1 MVVRIVFALI
11 VLIGLFIFRGINPSV
26 QVTTIYVLFF
36 FFNVMFDFF
45 NRLGKNVPI
54 KQLTLVIAIVQWG
67 VAPFLSY
74 HFYTESEFYFMQ
86 IDEEQYMSF
95 IFPSIIFLFF
105 GLFLPIFGKHSVNL
119 AKAINFFKENKEVM
133 ISRGKLLFVIGL
145 ASQLIHPFVPKVLA
159 FALFLLGKLIFIG
172 AFYLYA
178 SKVRFRYIYLLAAFL
193 PVIISAA
200 QQSIFH
206 DMFLWGG
213 FLFIIYAL
221 IDRIGTLKKL
231 FVFSLALFVFFFV
244 QLIKNDYRESIQ
256 LEQINKDRSDLL
268 KEVAADKLNADI
280 DDEYFQ
286 GLVDRLNQGWII
298 ARIMYVVPTYEPYAE
313 GETITEAI
321 KSAFV
326 PRFLMP
332 DKIVSGGYYFSRF
345 TGIDLQDTSM
355 NLGLVGE
362 AYANYGLSGGVFFMF
377 LFGLFVNAVLSIVF
391 YYARKTPEIV
401 LWIPFL
407 FLYMIKAE
415 DDFATMINQ
424 FTKALYIMIGLF
436 VVLRKLYPYLS
447 ASTPKNLSS

>member
-1 MVVRIVFALI
+1 MVTRIVFALI
-11 VLIGLFIFRGINPSV
+11 TLIGLFIFRGINPAV
-26 QVTTIYVLFF
+26 QITTIYVLFF
-36 FFNVMFDFF
+36 FFNIMFDFF
-45 NRLGKNVPI
+45 TRLGKNVPI
-54 KQLTLVIAIVQWG
+54 KQLTLAIAIVQWG
-67 VAPFLSY
+67 IAPFLSY
-74 HFYTESEFYFMQ
+74 HYFTNSEFYFMQ
-86 IDEEQYMSF
+86 IDEDQYMSF
-95 IFPSIIFLFF
+95 IFPSVIFLFL
-105 GLFLPIFGKHSVNL
+105 GLFLPIFGKHSIDL
-119 AKAINFFKENKEVM
+119 TKAIDFFRVNKETM
-133 ISRGKLLFVIGL
+133 ISRGKLLFVVGL
-145 ASQLIHPFVPKVLA
+145 ASQMIHPLVPKVLA

-178 SKVRFRYIYLLAAFL
+178 SKVRFRYIYLIIAFV

-221 IDRIGTLKKL
+221 IDQIGTLKKL
-231 FVFSLALFVFFFV
+231 FVFSIALFIFFFV
-244 QLIKNDYRESIQ
+244 QLIKNDYRASIQ
-256 LEQINKDRSDLL
+256 LEQVNKDRSDLL
-268 KEVAADKLNADI
+268 KEVATDKLNADI
-280 DDEYFQ
+280 DDDYYQ

-313 GETITEAI
+313 GETIVEAI

-345 TGIDLQDTSM
+345 TGIDLRDTSM

-377 LFGLFVNAVLSIVF
+377 LFGLFVNAVLSIVYF
-391 YYARKTPEIV
+391 YGRKTPEIV

-415 DDFATMINQ
+415 DDFSTMINQ
-424 FTKALYIMIGLF
+424 FTKALYIMLGLF
-436 VVLRKLYPYLS
+436 FMMRRLYPYL
-447 ASTPKNLSS
+447 ASEEIKERLN

>member
-1 MVVRIVFALI
+1 MVTRIIFAL
-11 VLIGLFIFRGINPSV
+11 VSLIGLFIFRGINPKV
-26 QVTTIYVLFF
+26 EITTIYVLFF
-36 FFNVMFDFF
+36 FFNVLYDFYT
-45 NRLGKNVPI
+45 RLGKNVPI

-74 HFYTESEFYFMQ
+74 HYFVDSEFYFMQ
-86 IDEEQYMSF
+86 IDEDQYMSF
-95 IFPSIIFLFF
+95 IFPAIISLFV
-105 GLFLPIFGKHSVNL
+105 GLFLPLFGKHSINL
-119 AKAINFFKENKEVM
+119 SKGVEFFKVNKEVM

-145 ASQLIHPFVPKVLA
+145 ASQFIHPFVPKIIA

-178 SKVRFRYIYLLAAFL
+178 SRIKFRHVYLIIAFV

-221 IDRIGTLKKL
+221 IDQIGALRKL
-231 FVFSLALFVFFFV
+231 FVFSIAIFIFFFV
-244 QLIKNDYRESIQ
+244 QLIKNDYRASIQ
-256 LEQINKDRSDLL
+256 LQEINKDRSDLL
-268 KEVAADKLNADI
+268 REVAADKLNADI
-280 DDEYFQ
+280 DDDYYQ

-298 ARIMYVVPTYEPYAE
+298 ARIMYVVPTYEPYAD
-313 GETITEAI
+313 GETIVEAI

-332 DKIVSGGYYFSRF
+332 NKIVSGGYYFSRF
-345 TGIDLQDTSM
+345 TGIDLQETSM

-377 LFGLFVNAVLSIVF
+377 LFGIFVNIVLSVI
-391 YYARKTPEIV
+391 YYFGRKKPEII

-424 FTKALYIMIGLF
+424 FTKALYIMFGLF
-436 VVLRKLYPYLS
+436 VVMRRFYPFEDKLV
-447 ASTPKNLSS
+447 K

>member
-1 MVVRIVFALI
+1 MVTRIVFALI
-11 VLIGLFIFRGINPSV
+11 TLIGLFIFRGINPAV
-26 QVTTIYVLFF
+26 QITTIYILFF

-45 NRLGKNVPI
+45 TRLGKNIPI

-74 HFYTESEFYFMQ
+74 HYYTNSEFYFMQ
-86 IDEEQYMSF
+86 IDEDQYMSF
-95 IFPSIIFLFF
+95 IFPAVIFLFL
-105 GLFLPIFGKHSVNL
+105 GLFLPLFGKHSIDL
-119 AKAINFFKENKEVM
+119 TKAIEFFRVNKETM
-133 ISRGKLLFVIGL
+133 ISRGKLLFIVGL
-145 ASQLIHPFVPKVLA
+145 ISQIITPFLPKVLA
-159 FALFLLGKLIFIG
+159 FAIFLLGKLIFIG

-178 SKVRFRYIYLLAAFL
+178 SKVRYRYLYLLVAFV

-221 IDRIGTLKKL
+221 IDQIGTIKKL
-231 FVFSLALFVFFFV
+231 FVFSVAIFIFFFV
-244 QLIKNDYRESIQ
+244 QLIKGDYRASIQ
-256 LEQINKDRSDLL
+256 LEQVNKDRSDLL
-268 KEVAADKLNADI
+268 KEVATDKLNADI
-280 DDEYFQ
+280 DDDYYQ

-298 ARIMYVVPTYEPYAE
+298 ARIMYVVPTYEPYAD
-313 GETITEAI
+313 GETIVEAI

-332 DKIVSGGYYFSRF
+332 NKIVSGGYYFSRF
-345 TGIDLQDTSM
+345 TGIDLRETSM

-377 LFGLFVNAVLSIVF
+377 LFGVFVNVVLSIVYF
-391 YYARKTPEIV
+391 YGRKTPEIV

-424 FTKALYIMIGLF
+424 FTKALYIMFGLF
-436 VVLRKLYPYLS
+436 IVMRRMYPYRVAEKIKEQL
-447 ASTPKNLSS
+447 N